1 MKTLDFGRYALSAC
15 VAAAVLAGCGA
26 LPLSLSKGQDDMQP
40 PIGAA
45 GSMSQSRMSNVVP
58 QWQAQHLAHAVCPQA
73 VGKPVCQVLL
83 EHPGVNPLCS
93 PSSSCGWTPSQ
104 LETAYNLTS
113 SLGKGSGTVVAVIEV
128 GDLPTASTDLAT
140 YRTEYGLGTADLVKY
155 NQDGKE
161 SSYPASCENYG
172 WCLET
177 DLDIDMV
184 SASCPK
190 CTIYLMES
198 GDQISDLEAT
208 EAEAVK
214 LGAKIL
220 SNSWSCPE
228 DWDCEDTNFPNY
240 FDTKGV
246 AYLASTGDGG
256 YNTIGGPSDLQTV
269 IGVGGTQLALSGS
282 KYSETLWKDAS
293 AGCSS
298 PTVVGTPGVPK
309 PSWQHDPD
317 CTYRTDGDV
326 SAESGC
332 SPGVAEYITTG
343 YSGWEEVCG
352 TSVASPFTAG
362 VIALAGNAANQDGGE
377 NFWTFNSKQ
386 HKKYFHHPS
395 SGSSG
400 SCGYC
405 FGDGRYKKYYSGPGG
420 WGTPNGIKGY

>member
-1 MKTLDFGRYALSAC
+1 
-15 VAAAVLAGCGA
+15 
-26 LPLSLSKGQDDMQP
+26 
-40 PIGAA
+40 
-45 GSMSQSRMSNVVP
+45 
-58 QWQAQHLAHAVCPQA
+58 

-83 EHPGVNPLCS
+83 AHTGADPNCS
-93 PSSSCGWTPSQ
+93 PSSSCGWTPAQ
-104 LETAYNLTS
+104 LEKAYNLTS
-113 SLGKGSGTVVAVIEV
+113 SLGKGSGQIVAVIEA
-128 GDLPTASTDLAT
+128 GDESTASTDLAT
-140 YRTEYGLGTADLVKY
+140 YRTEYSLGTASFFKY
-155 NQDGKE
+155 NETGQQ
-161 SSYPASCENYG
+161 SNYPPSCENYG

-177 DLDIDMV
+177 DLDIEMV
-184 SASCPK
+184 STSCPK
-190 CTIYLMES
+190 CTIYLMEA
-198 GDQISDLEAT
+198 GGQISDFEAA

-246 AYLASTGDGG
+246 VYLASTGDSG
-256 YNTIGGPSDLQTV
+256 YNTIGGPSDLATV

-282 KYSETLWKDAS
+282 KYTETIWNGAA

-298 PTVVGTPGVPK
+298 PTVVGSPGVPK

-317 CTYRTDGDV
+317 CSYRTDGDV

-332 SPGVAEYITTG
+332 SPGVSEYVSQYG
-343 YSGWEEVCG
+343 GWTDVCG
-352 TSVASPFTAG
+352 TSVASPLTAG

-386 HKKYFHHPS
+386 HKKYFHHPTGGGDDS
-395 SGSSG
+395 SGN
-400 SCGYC
+400 CGYC
-405 FGDGRYKKYYSGPGG
+405 GGDGRYKKYYSGPGG